1 MKSCLVLSHP
11 GKRER
16 EREERKSFTFNIE
29 YWREGFDFCLSI
41 LSQVFLRSLRASRFA
56 CACCVNSRAIVE
68 ILGLCKVAS
77 GCWIAWNTV
86 NCLTMIP

>member
-56 CACCVNSRAIVE
+56 LRASPAPAVSIRERSLRFWGCA
-68 ILGLCKVAS
+68 K
-77 GCWIAWNTV
+77 
-86 NCLTMIP
+86 